1 MERSGFQPWSK
12 DYDLHLLNQ
21 IVQARKGNNF
31 IMVESE
37 EVKRQ
42 FGTFAEGFTLDD
54 ARIIEE
60 HFG

>member
-1 MERSGFQPWSK
+1 
-12 DYDLHLLNQ
+12 
-21 IVQARKGNNF
+21 
-31 IMVESE
+31 MVESE